1 MFLDLIK
8 LVGLLGEGGH
18 VVTKI
23 DASGSSR
30 VKIKPK
36 IIISWTFLIFNLG
49 FQDVIIHNKK
59 LTRNDQDL
67 QTLAS
72 SNTKGI
78 RSLSKDS
85 QEKLEAYQNL
95 FYLLQTNP
103 VYLAKLIFEMPQSR
117 STNFME
123 SVILTLYNYAS
134 NTREEYLL
142 LKLFETALREE
153 ILYVIIIDLKS
164 NCNVNS
170 GRGGGGA
177 ILSYELKY
185 LKPVFIHKLA
195 ARFFN
200 ILDPREQTWYNY
212 YFSISPC

>member
-1 MFLDLIK
+1 M
-8 LVGLLGEGGH
+8 
-18 VVTKI
+18 
-23 DASGSSR
+23 
-30 VKIKPK
+30 
-36 IIISWTFLIFNLG
+36 NLG

-59 LTRNDQDL
+59 LTRNEQDL

-153 ILYVIIIDLKS
+153 ILYVITIELKA

-170 GRGGGGA
+170 GRGREGEA
-177 ILSYELKY
+177 IFSHVLKY
-185 LKPVFIHKLA
+185 LITNSCKLSTGLMQVDPQDFLSA
-195 ARFFN
+195 SFFN
-200 ILDPREQTWYNY
+200 ILGPREQTCSAW
-212 YFSISPC
+212 

>member
-1 MFLDLIK
+1 MIFLAVYWAFVIN
-8 LVGLLGEGGH
+8 
-18 VVTKI
+18 
-23 DASGSSR
+23 
-30 VKIKPK
+30 
-36 IIISWTFLIFNLG
+36 WTFLIFI
-49 FQDVIIHNKK
+49 FCFKDVIIHNKK
-59 LTRNDQDL
+59 LNRKEQDL

-153 ILYVIIIDLKS
+153 ILYVMLI
-164 NCNVNS
+164 
-170 GRGGGGA
+170 
-177 ILSYELKY
+177 
-185 LKPVFIHKLA
+185 
-195 ARFFN
+195 
-200 ILDPREQTWYNY
+200 
-212 YFSISPC
+212 

>member
-1 MFLDLIK
+1 MT
-8 LVGLLGEGGH
+8 E
-18 VVTKI
+18 I

-30 VKIKPK
+30 MKIKSKLCK
-36 IIISWTFLIFNLG
+36 IIICWTFLILNLR

-153 ILYVIIIDLKS
+153 ILYVITIELKP

-170 GRGGGGA
+170 GRGIGRV
-177 ILSYELKY
+177 
-185 LKPVFIHKLA
+185 KPSSA
-195 ARFFN
+195 M
-200 ILDPREQTWYNY
+200 
-212 YFSISPC
+212 S

>member
-1 MFLDLIK
+1 M
-8 LVGLLGEGGH
+8 
-18 VVTKI
+18 
-23 DASGSSR
+23 
-30 VKIKPK
+30 KIKPFLQLFK

-153 ILYVIIIDLKS
+153 ILYVITIELKP

-170 GRGGGGA
+170 GRGIGRV
-177 ILSYELKY
+177 
-185 LKPVFIHKLA
+185 KPSSA
-195 ARFFN
+195 M
-200 ILDPREQTWYNY
+200 
-212 YFSISPC
+212 S